1 MFRICNFTGS
11 NIDELAG
18 NLNYQTKSQSIYLII
33 IGCVAFVSGYIRTL
47 FFNLLSERQI
57 RIIRRTLFHSILR
70 KDIEYFDRY
79 KTGQLSTCLTE
90 DVNKIQEGIGIKL
103 GTAIEIVSTLI
114 SCLII
119 GRIFDGNT
127 KTKFSHLG
135 FIKGW
140 KLTLVVLSM
149 LPVIFVTILLSSK
162 VGNY

>member
-1 MFRICNFTGS
+1 MVIF
-11 NIDELAG
+11 EH
-18 NLNYQTKSQSIYLII
+18 Y
-33 IGCVAFVSGYIRTL
+33 

-57 RIIRRTLFHSILR
+57 RIIRQTLFHSILR

-119 GRIFDGNT
+119 GMTTDGNRS
-127 KTKFSHLG
+127 KRKFSHLG

-149 LPVIFVTILLSSK
+149 LPVIFVIILISSK
-162 VGNY
+162 VGIC